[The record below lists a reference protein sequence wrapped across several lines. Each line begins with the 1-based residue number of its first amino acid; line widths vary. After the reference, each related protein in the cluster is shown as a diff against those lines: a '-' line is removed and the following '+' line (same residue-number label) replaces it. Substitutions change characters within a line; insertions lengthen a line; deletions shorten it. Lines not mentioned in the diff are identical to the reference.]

1 MTTPTVAEYLLNRLA
16 ELGIDHIFGV
26 PGDFNL
32 GFLDQVTAAKGMTW
46 VGNCNE
52 LNAGYAADGYA
63 RVRGAGAVLSTFGV
77 GELSL
82 VNAVAGSYAESVPVV
97 AISGMPAT
105 GAAASGKP
113 LHHTL
118 GDGDYQHF
126 SRMFAEI
133 TVAHTTLTAD
143 NAAPEI
149 DRVLGELMHHKRPVH
164 INLPTDVVTAPCPAP
179 ASPLPA
185 AGDAAADPA
194 RLEEFLAHCARLLGP
209 ARTVT
214 VLAGHHIDRCHLR
227 TALAG
232 LVEAGGTGMRTA
244 AFSLGKST
252 VDETGPAFAGIYT
265 GALSDESTR
274 KAVEDTE
281 CLILAGAE
289 ITDIDTGGFTH
300 HFDATPTIALHPDH
314 AEAGPTRY
322 DHLPLARALD
332 GLTRLLRARPGL
344 RPEARPTPARESS
357 PVTADG
363 GGPLTQKAFWQ
374 RLSAALE
381 PGDILIAD
389 LGTASFGAQE
399 LRLPAGVRFICQT
412 LWASIGYSLPAA
424 FGAQLAAPGRRCV
437 LVIGDGALQ
446 LTAQAIGTAARHG
459 AAPVVLVL
467 NNDGYTVE
475 RAIHGP
481 EATYND
487 VAAWDYTALPAA
499 FGAGDRAVTDRVTT
513 AEELNGALTRA
524 AAAHREGRLSL
535 VEAVLDRQDAPQ
547 LLNALCER
555 LASQN
560 AY

>member
-32 GFLDQVTAAKGMTW
+32 GFLDQVTTAEGMTW
-46 VGNCNE
+46 VGTCNE

-143 NAAPEI
+143 NAAQEI
-149 DRVLGELMHHKRPVH
+149 DRVLDALRHHKRPVH
-164 INLPTDVVTAPCPAP
+164 INLPTDVVTAPCPP
-179 ASPLPA
+179 PVGPL
-185 AGDAAADPA
+185 AGRTGPVGATCPED
-194 RLEEFLAHCARLLGP
+194 FLAQCARLLGP

-214 VLAGHHIDRCHLR
+214 VLAGHHIDRRHLR

-232 LVEAGGTGMRTA
+232 LVEAGGGGMRTA

-274 KAVEDTE
+274 KAVEDAD
-281 CLILAGAE
+281 CLILTGAE
-289 ITDIDTGGFTH
+289 LTDIDTGGFTH
-300 HFDATPTIALHPDH
+300 HFDPDRTIALHPEH
-314 AEAGPTRY
+314 AEVGHARY
-322 DHLPLARALD
+322 EHLPLDRTLD
-332 GLTRLLRARPGL
+332 GLARLLREHPDL
-344 RPEARPTPARESS
+344 RPEAHPTLARKHSQA
-357 PVTADG
+357 TASV
-363 GGPLTQKAFWQ
+363 GGPLTQDALWQ
-374 RLSAALE
+374 RISTELE

-399 LRLPAGVRFICQT
+399 LRLPAGGRFICQT

-424 FGAQLAAPGRRCV
+424 LGAQLAAPDRRCV

-446 LTAQAIGTAARHG
+446 LTAQALGTAARHG
-459 AAPVVLVL
+459 AAPMVLVL

-481 EATYND
+481 EASYND
-487 VAAWDYTALPAA
+487 IAAWDYTALPAA
-499 FGAGDRAVTDRVTT
+499 FGADDHVVTDRATT
-513 AEELNGALTRA
+513 AEELSAALTRA

-535 VEAVLDRQDAPQ
+535 VEAVLDRQDAPR